1 MVGMPSGPVAG
12 AAEPGPLP
20 GTSERP
26 GAWLGS
32 IRVLPVCLAWLTEK
46 PPILHGGFENLK
58 GPHAGPAALHMAS
71 TAEMK
76 GTPEMKG
83 IAPVHWYSERTN
95 SVN

>member
-1 MVGMPSGPVAG
+1 MGSRAW
-12 AAEPGPLP
+12 ATA
-20 GTSERP
+20 SERRP
-26 GAWLGS
+26 AGEAWLGS
-32 IRVLPVCLAWLTEK
+32 IRVLPMCLAWLTEK

-58 GPHAGPAALHMAS
+58 GPPSHAGPAALHMAS

-83 IAPVHWYSERTN
+83 IPPVHWYSERTN